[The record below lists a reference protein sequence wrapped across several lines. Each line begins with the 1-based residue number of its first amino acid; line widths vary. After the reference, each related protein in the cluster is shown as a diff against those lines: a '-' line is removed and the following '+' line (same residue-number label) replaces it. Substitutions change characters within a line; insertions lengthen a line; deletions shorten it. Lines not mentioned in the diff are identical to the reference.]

1 MKPRNV
7 VMSRRSDIVKNAER
21 QVELE
26 AKVDQFIERLA
37 SYEGSPTVFNPWRDY
52 EPTLDISEE
61 APAIRRDQLRQY
73 LVARLGGCPY
83 VIIAE
88 AMGYQGGRFSGI
100 AITCERMLLGFHD
113 EIESSMILP
122 HGEGQRTSLA
132 TSPLITKAK
141 VRKEGF
147 NEPTDTVVW
156 TTLLDNEINPYE
168 ALLWNIFPFHPHEA
182 ENLLSNRTPTEAE
195 LAIGGTFAKELLV
208 LNNLAL
214 YGQVE
219 LAQALG
225 SAATEEMPNSSVF
238 AVGRKAYGVLE
249 EQRIFSYSL
258 RHPANGGAQQ
268 YRDQFAEI
276 YSFLPNRA

>member
-1 MKPRNV
+1 MDMIDKRMV
-7 VMSRRSDIVKNAER
+7 
-21 QVELE
+21 LE
-26 AKVDQFIERLA
+26 TKVNQFIERLA
-37 SYEGSPTVFNPWRDY
+37 SYEGSDIVFNPWRDY
-52 EPTLDISEE
+52 EPMLDISPE

-73 LVARLGGCPY
+73 LLARLDGCPY

-113 EIESSMILP
+113 DIEAAMILP
-122 HGEGQRTSLA
+122 SGLGQRTSLA
-132 TSPLITKAK
+132 SSPLITKAK

-156 TTLLDNEINPYE
+156 STLLDNDIDTYT

-182 ENLLSNRTPTEAE
+182 GNLLSNRTPTDAE
-195 LAIGGTFAKELLV
+195 LAVGGTFAKELLV

-214 YGQVE
+214 HGDE
-219 LAQALG
+219 ALAQALMQEA
-225 SAATEEMPNSSVF
+225 SDEMPNASVF
-238 AVGRKAYGVLE
+238 AVGRKSYGVLAA
-249 EQRIFSYSL
+249 QHIFSYPL

-276 YSFLPNRA
+276 YSFLPNHK